1 MGIEAVGLPSTQWV
15 TLFLKRLLLLLSLG
29 FSLLL
34 FLLSLGF
41 SLLLFLFFLLF
52 LLDFLLRV
60 MFLLL
65 AQKSAEEALTLAA
78 GLRAALL
85 VLLVF
90 FRERPSPGGRS
101 TSDSG
106 TCGGLTSFC
115 MSGFFGG
122 SLRGSFSGWAGS
134 RSGCGISNSV

>member
-1 MGIEAVGLPSTQWV
+1 MSVEALGLTSTQWV
-15 TLFLKRLLLLLSLG
+15 TLFLKRLLLLL
-29 FSLLL
+29 
-34 FLLSLGF
+34 LSLGF
-41 SLLLFLFFLLF
+41 GLLLFLFFLLF
-52 LLDFLLRV
+52 LLYFLLRV

-101 TSDSG
+101 ASDSG
-106 TCGGLTSFC
+106 ACSGLTSFC
-115 MSGFFGG
+115 MSGLFGG
-122 SLRGSFSGWAGS
+122 RLRGSFGGWAGS